1 MTEFDIADLASAE
14 PISFHCLKCLALFR
28 PSDEPLFL
36 QHQLPNTAP
45 VYDEKCPQCR
55 AGTSRHQHPECPI
68 CGVRYLSTNVHSYG
82 RIGRMLAAEQRYLW
96 AARHINERLYTAWL
110 LQCQRLGEIAQEVRS
125 NLTSAHHAVLNALS
139 VAQAF
144 VHFVT
149 VDPPVPELIGALLVV
164 AERVPVRGV
173 IVSAQPD
180 ERKTVI
186 PAQWFHPRF
195 DVQVLSVPL
204 GSYTVTSQW
213 TLFVDGLLMLQSRSG
228 NTHQIGNALPVF
240 AISEMLTTIDE
251 VVDMHNR
258 SFSPLWAKLSYL
270 EDTIQ

>member
-1 MTEFDIADLASAE
+1 V
-14 PISFHCLKCLALFR
+14 
-28 PSDEPLFL
+28 
-36 QHQLPNTAP
+36 HQ
-45 VYDEKCPQCR
+45 
-55 AGTSRHQHPECPI
+55 
-68 CGVRYLSTNVHSYG
+68 
-82 RIGRMLAAEQRYLW
+82 
-96 AARHINERLYTAWL
+96 
-110 LQCQRLGEIAQEVRS
+110 
-125 NLTSAHHAVLNALS
+125 AVLNALS
-139 VAQAF
+139 AAQAF

-149 VDPPVPELIGALLVV
+149 ADPPIPELMGALLVV
-164 AERVPVRGV
+164 AERVPVRGI

-180 ERKTVI
+180 EQKTMI

-195 DVQVLSVPL
+195 DVRVLSVPL
-204 GSYTVTSQW
+204 GSHTILSQW
-213 TLFVDGLLMLQSRSG
+213 TLFVDGLLMLQSRPG